1 MTITNG
7 RIAVD
12 DKDMDVVEQ
21 SYVGVVEQKLRL
33 ADMVSA
39 VMQEALTERALEV
52 EKAKDAFRKSIED
65 VAKKYDVPDEGKD
78 GVVWEL
84 SREEGC
90 FVRQIVEEKDRPK
103 ISSSSIE
110 IISE

>member
-1 MTITNG
+1 MTINNG

-12 DKDMDVVEQ
+12 DKDMDAVEKK
-21 SYVGVVEQKLRL
+21 YVEVVEQKIRL

-39 VMQEALTERALEV
+39 VMQEALTGRVLEV
-52 EKAKDAFRKSIED
+52 EKAKEEFRKSIED
-65 VAKKYDVPDEGKD
+65 TAKKYDVPDEAKD

>member
-21 SYVGVVEQKLRL
+21 KYVEVVEQKLKL
-33 ADMVSA
+33 ADIVA
-39 VMQEALTERALEV
+39 LIFQEALADRVLEV
-52 EKAKDAFRKSIED
+52 EKAKDAFRSTIED
-65 VAKKYDVPDEGKD
+65 TAKKYDVPDEGKD

-84 SREEGC
+84 SRGDGC
-90 FVRQIVEEKDRPK
+90 FIRQIVDPKDRPMAEG
-103 ISSSSIE
+103 SAIE